1 MKNILALM
9 VLMCASFSY
18 SQEMVQPVRKEFGI
32 VYTCY
37 GLSVSSAPATEMIVA
52 HTAQSGYA
60 VSLGSNL
67 SMVEV
72 QDHDSTNNVFCSDN
86 ISVSPQTSSSN
97 LGLEVSAGAPTAV
110 GSDKVF
116 SVVPGE
122 QIYCVND
129 STTTSVNVGVCVGR

>member
-1 MKNILALM
+1 MKNIMALL
-9 VLMCASFSY
+9 VLLCASFSY
-18 SQEMVQPVRKEFGI
+18 SQEMVQPVRNEFGI

-37 GLSVSSAPATEMIVA
+37 GISVSSAPATAMIVP

-72 QDHDSTNNVFCSDN
+72 QNHDSTNNVFCSDN
-86 ISVSPQTSSSN
+86 VSVSTQTASSD
-97 LGLEVSAGAPTAV
+97 LGIEVSAGAPTAV

-116 SVVPGE
+116 NVVPGE

-129 STTTSVNVGVCVGR
+129 STTKSVNVGVCVGR